1 MRKTRRNNSEK
12 ISLSLLFRLTRKT
25 VFFLFLFLSVLTL
38 FYVIGNYQLFLDS
51 SQTIILNTAVLVAAG
66 LIFISFAGI
75 IESILCII
83 KKENK
88 RFYYAINLIF
98 MIFSL
103 LVGIFFMFAF
113 STTLILSNG
122 M

>member
-1 MRKTRRNNSEK
+1 MRKTRQNQSEK

-25 VFFLFLFLSVLTL
+25 VFFLFLFLLVLTF

-51 SQTIILNTAVLVAAG
+51 SQTIILNTAVMVAAG

-75 IESILCII
+75 IESVLCII

-88 RFYYAINLIF
+88 RLYYALNLIF

-103 LVGIFFMFAF
+103 LVGVFFMFMF